1 MLCVVVQA
9 VRVLVENYLMKSAHE
24 EFSNFRIFFVSTFM
38 PCESRYI
45 SIWSHPHGLGVQES
59 KVLGEVAARF
69 SYESLT
75 LIIRDSTAF
84 SNIFLKP

>member
-45 SIWSHPHGLGVQES
+45 SIWHGLGVQES